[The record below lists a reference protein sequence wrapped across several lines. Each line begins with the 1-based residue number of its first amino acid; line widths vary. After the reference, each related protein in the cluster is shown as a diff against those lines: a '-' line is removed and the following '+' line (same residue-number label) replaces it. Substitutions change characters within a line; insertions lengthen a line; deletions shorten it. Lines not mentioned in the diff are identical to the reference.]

1 MHKHNEDLNLIPLVQ
16 QTIETIVDKYPT
28 YFLILVGDFSWDI
41 LLIGRQTQ
49 HTTVIPLREESEYN
63 EYTTDLK
70 LTLIPNTSHFTSQEG
85 PNYTHTKMIV
95 NFNINKSPPPTTT
108 ITITYL
114 KPMGRSH
121 DRMNQTNNSLATMQS
136 KHVPHPSTLP
146 DLTNEKPMW
155 FPNPQ
160 TAKTIEKHLKTYH
173 IIKNTSPSL
182 PTSTSNWPYKS

>member
-95 NFNINKSPPPTTT
+95 NFNINKFPPPPNHHH
-108 ITITYL
+108 YHHL
-114 KPMGRSH
+114 P
-121 DRMNQTNNSLATMQS
+121 QTNGS
-136 KHVPHPSTLP
+136 KPWQ
-146 DLTNEKPMW
+146 NE
-155 FPNPQ
+155 PNQ
-160 TAKTIEKHLKTYH
+160 QF
-173 IIKNTSPSL
+173 
-182 PTSTSNWPYKS
+182 TSNYAIQTCAAPLHSPWPHKRKTNVVS